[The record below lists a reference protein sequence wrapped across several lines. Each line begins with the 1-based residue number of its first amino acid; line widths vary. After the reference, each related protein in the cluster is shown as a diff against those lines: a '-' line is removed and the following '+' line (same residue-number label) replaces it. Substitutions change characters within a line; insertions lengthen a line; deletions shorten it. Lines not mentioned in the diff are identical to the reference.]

1 MDFLKGQI
9 MKYLQIVSF
18 TIKMRSI
25 LDVAAVSLSLIT
37 KRSILDVAAALDP
50 PPSLSLLWVSLFN
63 KVAGWSLQ
71 FY

>member
-1 MDFLKGQI
+1 

-50 PPSLSLLWVSLFN
+50 PPSLSLL
-63 KVAGWSLQ
+63 
-71 FY
+71 

>member
-1 MDFLKGQI
+1 MGFLKGQI
-9 MKYLQIVSF
+9 MKYLQIVSL

-25 LDVAAVSLSLIT
+25 LDIAAVSLSLIT

-50 PPSLSLLWVSLFN
+50 PPSLLLWVSLFN

-71 FY
+71 LY